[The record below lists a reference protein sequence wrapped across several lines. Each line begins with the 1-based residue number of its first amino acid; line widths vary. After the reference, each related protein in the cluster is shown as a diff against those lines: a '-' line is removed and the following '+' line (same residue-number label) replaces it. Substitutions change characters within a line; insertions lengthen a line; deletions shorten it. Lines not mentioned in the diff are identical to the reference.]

1 MLYNS
6 TISELVIRAQP
17 LLGASLGKPASNF
30 QADDHLS
37 RSQQKRMGRVCGQVH
52 KQDDPQMGLVQE
64 ASEHPNHHNEGRF
77 GGRGG
82 VAVFRLL
89 HER

>member
-17 LLGASLGKPASNF
+17 LVGASLSKPASNF

-37 RSQQKRMGRVCGQVH
+37 RSQENAWAVCVDKSTNKTIH
-52 KQDDPQMGLVQE
+52 KSDLCRK
-64 ASEHPNHHNEGRF
+64 HPNIQIIITRED
-77 GGRGG
+77 
-82 VAVFRLL
+82 LEEEEESL
-89 HER
+89 